1 MRARTAQRLFIGE
14 HMDAPVIGYLNQGE
28 VAVFSAR
35 SPDKETVNED
45 AAALIDLGGGNAI
58 LAVADGAGGMAAGHE
73 ASSIA
78 MHTLA
83 ATFGPAED
91 EGSGTR
97 DAVLNAIESAAR
109 QIAELGIGAATTFA
123 AVELSDATA
132 RPYHVGDSM
141 ILSTGQRGRLK
152 LQTVSH
158 SPVGYAVES
167 GLLDATEAMHHEERH
182 IVSNM
187 VGTPDMRIE
196 IGAAMR
202 LEPRDTLV
210 LATDG
215 LFDNLHVWEI
225 VELVRKGPLR
235 LAADRLA
242 QACRGRMLHPAHE
255 QPSKPDD
262 LTFILYRRTA
272 TGGGRRRPPG

>member
-1 MRARTAQRLFIGE
+1 MDARTAHRLFIGE
-14 HMDAPVIGYLNQGE
+14 HMDAPVVAPFVRGE
-28 VAVFSAR
+28 VAVYSAR
-35 SPDKETVNED
+35 SPDKDTVNED
-45 AAALIDLGGGNAI
+45 AAALIEVNGGGAI
-58 LAVADGAGGMAAGHE
+58 LAVADGAGGMAAGQE

-78 MHTLA
+78 IRTLA
-83 ATFGPAED
+83 ATIEAAD
-91 EGSGTR
+91 KNDAGSR
-97 DAVLNAIESAAR
+97 EALLNAIESAAR

-123 AVELSDATA
+123 AVELSDDTV

-141 ILSTGQRGRLK
+141 ILNTGQRGRLK

-167 GLLDATEAMHHEERH
+167 GLLDAAEAMHHEERH

-187 VGTPDMRIE
+187 VGAADMRIE
-196 IGAAMR
+196 IGAATR
-202 LEPRDTLV
+202 IAPRDTLV

-225 VELVRKGPLR
+225 VECVRKGPLAR
-235 LAADRLA
+235 AARNLA
-242 QACRGRMLHPAHE
+242 QLCRARMQHPADE

-262 LTFILYRRTA
+262 LTFILYRRT
-272 TGGGRRRPPG
+272 GSRRGRR